1 MAIAISGSG
10 TAGGFSSAGAFNTTP
25 AASGV
30 FIPTIW
36 SGKLNVKFYATTVFG
51 EIANTSYEGDIKN
64 IGDKVVINN
73 IPSVTIN
80 DYTVGQTLS
89 YEVPAP
95 SKVELQINY
104 AKYFGVNVSDVIE
117 YQSQPKLMDM
127 FTNDAAKQMAIAVD
141 TSVLKF
147 TMDTGFGNTKS
158 ATPSTTG
165 SGINSGT
172 LAGAKSASLNL
183 GGAGGTYNSS
193 TNPFGGAPL
202 TLSTSNVVQTIT
214 AMASVLDEQNVPDT
228 ERFLVISPYVRNLLM
243 NSNLQQAYLTGD
255 PQSILRNGKIGTIDR
270 FTVYVSNLLPTA
282 AAGQNFDGTTTGTG
296 ISGNA
301 VARKCMV
308 AGNKTAVTFAS
319 QIAKVEALPN
329 PGDFGQLVRGLNV
342 YGFNTIKPEALVLAQ
357 YI

>member
-1 MAIAISGSG
+1 MAISISGSG
-10 TAGGFSSAGAFNTTP
+10 TSGGFSSAGAFNTSP

-51 EIANTSYEGDIKN
+51 EIANTNYEGDIKN

-80 DYTVGQTLS
+80 DYQVGQTLS

-95 SKVELQINY
+95 SKVELQISY

-127 FTNDAAKQMAIAVD
+127 FTSDAAKQMAIAID
-141 TSVLKF
+141 TTVLK
-147 TMDTGFGNTKS
+147 
-158 ATPSTTG
+158 
-165 SGINSGT
+165 NSVGT
-172 LAGAKSASLNL
+172 AVAANRGLTAGAKSSSFNL
-183 GGAGGTYNSS
+183 GGAGASAASDT
-193 TNPFGGAPL
+193 GAAL
-202 TLSTSNVVQTIT
+202 TLTSANIVSVIT
-214 AMASVLDEQNVPDT
+214 AAASVLDEQNVPDT
-228 ERFLVISPYVRNLLM
+228 DRFLVFSPQVRNLLM
-243 NSNLQQAYLTGD
+243 GSNLQQAYLTGD

-282 AAGQNFDGTTTGTG
+282 SSGQNFDGTTNT
-296 ISGNA
+296 SA
-301 VARKCMV
+301 VARKCMI
-308 AGNKTAVTFAS
+308 AGHKSALTFAS
-319 QIAKVEALPN
+319 QIAKVESLPN

-342 YGFNTIKPEALVLAQ
+342 FGFATIKPEALALVQ
-357 YI
+357 YA